1 MLTQGENK
9 MIYEIITTITII
21 VVGYVAYRLYKK
33 SKDIEAELKKTIFAL
48 RSAYVKFGK
57 TFEQFAPFTKDFT
70 EEEKNG
76 FIFLG
81 MPIDGVIF
89 GKDKIKFI
97 EIKTG
102 ESQLSTKQKKI
113 KKMISQGSVEFQEI
127 RY

>member
-1 MLTQGENK
+1 MLTLG
-9 MIYEIITTITII
+9 YIIH
-21 VVGYVAYRLYKK
+21 RLYKNLK
-33 SKDIEAELKKTIFAL
+33 QKDSEIKKYKFDI

-57 TFEQFAPFTKDFT
+57 TFEHFAPFTKDFT
-70 EEEKNG
+70 EEEKQG

-89 GKDKIKFI
+89 DQDKITFV

-102 ESQLSTKQKKI
+102 ESTLSQKQKKI
-113 KKMISQGSVEFQEI
+113 KNLVNQGKVEFREV